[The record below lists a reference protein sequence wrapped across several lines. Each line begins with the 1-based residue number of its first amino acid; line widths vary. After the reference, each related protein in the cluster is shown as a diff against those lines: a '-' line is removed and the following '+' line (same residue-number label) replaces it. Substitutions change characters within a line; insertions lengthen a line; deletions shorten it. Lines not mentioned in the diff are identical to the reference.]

1 MAIKLIIVVAVL
13 LGGLALVTQ
22 YRAARNEAR
31 AEAAYPREGHM
42 LDVDGTQVHAV
53 VMGDGP
59 DVVLIHGASGSTR
72 DMTFALAPALAQ
84 NYRVIVLDR
93 PGLGWTTRL
102 NSDGASIAEQAALL
116 SAAAAQ
122 LGADSPIVVGQ
133 SYGGAVA
140 LAWAVNHPD
149 QLSALVTLA
158 AASHPWNTPLDTL
171 YRVNSSTLG
180 SALVVPLITAFV
192 SPDRVESAVNGV
204 FTPQNAPNGYSDH
217 FGPGMT
223 LRRHSLRENALQR
236 ANLLDEIRALSP
248 LYPQI
253 TVPTEV
259 LHGTADDTVS
269 LSIHSEPLARR
280 VPGAVLTRLV
290 GIGHMPHHVALTDVT
305 AAVDRAA
312 SRAGLR

>member
-1 MAIKLIIVVAVL
+1 MAVKLIIVLAVL

-31 AEAAYPREGHM
+31 AEAAYPLEGQM
-42 LDVDGTQVHAV
+42 LDVDGTSVHAV

-59 DVVLIHGASGSTR
+59 DVVLIHGSSGSTR

-102 NSDGASIAEQAALL
+102 NSDGASITEQAALL

-140 LAWAVNHPD
+140 LAWAVNHSD

-180 SALVVPLITAFV
+180 SILAVPLITAFV

-204 FTPQNAPNGYSDH
+204 FTPQNAPDGYSDH
-217 FGPGMT
+217 FGPSMT

-253 TVPTEV
+253 TIPTEV

-269 LSIHSEPLARR
+269 LKIHSEPLAQR
-280 VPGAVLTRLV
+280 VPGAVLTRLA
-290 GIGHMPHHVALTDVT
+290 GIGHMPHHVALPDVT
-305 AAVDRAA
+305 AAIDRAA

>member
-1 MAIKLIIVVAVL
+1 MAVKLIIVLAVL

-31 AEAAYPREGHM
+31 AEAAYPREGQM
-42 LDVDGTQVHAV
+42 LDVDGTPVHAV

-102 NSDGASIAEQAALL
+102 NSDGASITEQAALL

-122 LGADSPIVVGQ
+122 LGANSPIVVGQ

-192 SPDRVESAVNGV
+192 LPDRVESAVNGV
-204 FTPQNAPNGYSDH
+204 FTPQNAPDGYADH

-259 LHGTADDTVS
+259 LHGTSDDTVS

-280 VPGAVLTRLV
+280 VPGAVLTTLV

>member
-1 MAIKLIIVVAVL
+1 MAIKLIIVLAVL
-13 LGGLALVTQ
+13 LGGLALLTQ

-31 AEAAYPREGHM
+31 AEAAYPREGQM
-42 LDVDGTQVHAV
+42 LDVDGTPVHAV

-102 NSDGASIAEQAALL
+102 NSDGASITEQAALL

-122 LGADSPIVVGQ
+122 LGANSPIVVGQ

-171 YRVNSSTLG
+171 YRINSSMLG

-204 FTPQNAPNGYSDH
+204 FTPQNAPDGYADH

>member
-1 MAIKLIIVVAVL
+1 MAVKLIIVLAVL

-31 AEAAYPREGHM
+31 AEAAYPREGQM
-42 LDVDGTQVHAV
+42 LDVDGTPVHAV

-102 NSDGASIAEQAALL
+102 NSDGASITEQAALL

-192 SPDRVESAVNGV
+192 LPDRVESAVNGV
-204 FTPQNAPNGYSDH
+204 FTPQNAPDGYADH

-259 LHGTADDTVS
+259 LHGTSDDTVS

-280 VPGAVLTRLV
+280 VPGAVLTTLV

>member
-1 MAIKLIIVVAVL
+1 MAVKLIIVLAVL

-22 YRAARNEAR
+22 CRAARNEAR
-31 AEAAYPREGHM
+31 AEAAYPREGQM
-42 LDVDGTQVHAV
+42 LDVDGTPVHAV
-53 VMGDGP
+53 VMGGGP

-102 NSDGASIAEQAALL
+102 DSDGASITEQAALL

-171 YRVNSSTLG
+171 YRINSSMVG

-204 FTPQNAPNGYSDH
+204 FTPQNAPDGYADH

-236 ANLLDEIRALSP
+236 ASLLDEIRALSP

>member
-1 MAIKLIIVVAVL
+1 MAVKLIIVLAVL

-31 AEAAYPREGHM
+31 AEAAYPREGQM
-42 LDVDGTQVHAV
+42 LDVDGTPVHAV

-102 NSDGASIAEQAALL
+102 NSDGASITEQAALL

-122 LGADSPIVVGQ
+122 LGANSPIVVGQ

-192 SPDRVESAVNGV
+192 LPDRVESAVNGV
-204 FTPQNAPNGYSDH
+204 FTPQNAPDGYADH

-280 VPGAVLTRLV
+280 VPGAVLTTLV

>member
-1 MAIKLIIVVAVL
+1 MAVKLIIVLAVL

-31 AEAAYPREGHM
+31 AEAAYPLEGQM
-42 LDVDGTQVHAV
+42 LDVDGTSVHAV

-59 DVVLIHGASGSTR
+59 DVVLIHGSSGSTR

-102 NSDGASIAEQAALL
+102 NSDGASITEQAALL

-122 LGADSPIVVGQ
+122 LGANSPIVVGQ

-192 SPDRVESAVNGV
+192 LPDRVESAVNGV
-204 FTPQNAPNGYSDH
+204 FTPQNAPDGYADH

-280 VPGAVLTRLV
+280 VPGAVLTTLV

>member
-1 MAIKLIIVVAVL
+1 MAIKLIIVLAVL
-13 LGGLALVTQ
+13 LGGLALLTQ

-31 AEAAYPREGHM
+31 AEAAYPREGQM
-42 LDVDGTQVHAV
+42 LDVDGTPVHAV

-102 NSDGASIAEQAALL
+102 NSDGASITEQAALL

-122 LGADSPIVVGQ
+122 LGANSPIVVGQ

-192 SPDRVESAVNGV
+192 LPDRVESAVNGV
-204 FTPQNAPNGYSDH
+204 FTPQNAPDGYADH

-259 LHGTADDTVS
+259 LHGTSDDTVS

-280 VPGAVLTRLV
+280 VPGAVLTTLV

>member
-1 MAIKLIIVVAVL
+1 MAVKLIIVLAVL

-31 AEAAYPREGHM
+31 AEAAYPREGQM
-42 LDVDGTQVHAV
+42 LDVDGTPVHAV
-53 VMGDGP
+53 VMGGGP

-102 NSDGASIAEQAALL
+102 DSDGASITEQAALL

-122 LGADSPIVVGQ
+122 LGADNPIVVGQ

-171 YRVNSSTLG
+171 YRINSSMVG

-204 FTPQNAPNGYSDH
+204 FTPQNAPDGYADH

-236 ANLLDEIRALSP
+236 ASLLDEIRALSP